1 MKEDLERF
9 ENEGGFVPETEEE
22 THPIPADAFCP
33 ECSYMVLNT
42 EGCKICT
49 HCGWSLC
56 EI

>member
-33 ECSYMVLNT
+33 ECGYMVLNT